1 MVNIRSMANVGQA
14 ALVAIDSN
22 QQSTKYVQLRKF
34 LPVFEK
40 LHEKSRTESMLEENV
55 LVPW

>member
-1 MVNIRSMANVGQA
+1 MANVGQA